1 MVLQAENGKRNH
13 KPKECFAMKISISE
27 NSVALG
33 RAAAADIA
41 ARLNASIAEKGSARL
56 VLSTGASQFD
66 MFSALVELPIDWSK
80 VEMFHLDEY
89 IGIPDTHI
97 ASFRK
102 YLKERFL
109 ARVPNLTQVHLVN
122 VEGDIET
129 AIADIS
135 AKLLEKPVDVGVIG
149 IGENGHIAFNDP
161 PADFAT
167 TDPFIIV
174 TLDDACKKQQVRE
187 GWFPDLDSVPKQAV
201 SMSVFHILQSK
212 AIISVVPHAV
222 KAQAV
227 KNTLTLP
234 VSPSIPAAMLKM
246 HPDWTLYLDEN
257 SAAELDRDQFARFLI

>member
-1 MVLQAENGKRNH
+1 
-13 KPKECFAMKISISE
+13 MKISISKD
-27 NSVALG
+27 SVALG
-33 RAAAADIA
+33 RAAAADIT
-41 ARLNASIAEKGSARL
+41 ARLNAAISQQGSARL
-56 VLSTGASQFD
+56 LLSTGASQFD
-66 MFSALVELPIDWSK
+66 MFSALIEAPIDWSK

-109 ARVPNLTQVHLVN
+109 ANIPTLTQVNLVN
-122 VEGDIET
+122 LDGDLKQSIS
-129 AIADIS
+129 AIS

-167 TDPFIIV
+167 TDPYIIV
-174 TLDDACKKQQVRE
+174 DLDEACKTQQVRE

-201 SMSVFHILQSK
+201 SMSVFQILQSK
-212 AIISVVPHAV
+212 AIVSVVPHAV
-222 KAQAV
+222 KARAV

-246 HPDWTLYLDEN
+246 HPDWTLYLDDN
-257 SAAELDRDQFARFLI
+257 SAYELDRDNLKRFLF